1 LIIRIIEIGDLV
13 KEGANKMPS
22 IRDFFTNMSVPMP
35 WHRKLYLLSRNL
47 AIRVLKRRDCCGHD
61 GEPGC

>member
-1 LIIRIIEIGDLV
+1 VPRL
-13 KEGANKMPS
+13 K
-22 IRDFFTNMSVPMP
+22 DFITNMSVPMP

-47 AIRVLKRRDCCGHD
+47 AIRVLKRQDCCGHH